1 MRHVEGAGRMATLR
15 RARHFV
21 LRDEGE
27 VTVRSAAPADARA
40 VRALLDAVA
49 AEPATPILHL
59 PGSCSVREMRAE
71 ILQAAAAEDRIM
83 LVAVVDGE
91 VAGHLVLAG
100 VGHPFSP
107 HVCEVG
113 LAVAAAYRRLGMAEA
128 LMEVALAWAARRPFR
143 RVVAAVFPHNEA
155 ALRLFATHGFAR
167 EGERS
172 EQYWRLGRYFGE
184 VLLARRLTP
193 DEMEGRQ

>member
-1 MRHVEGAGRMATLR
+1 MATLR
-15 RARHFV
+15 RARQFV

-27 VTVRSAAPADARA
+27 VTARSAAPADARA

-49 AEPATPILHL
+49 AEPSTPILHV
-59 PGSCSVREMRAE
+59 PGSCSVRGMRAE
-71 ILQAAAAEDRIM
+71 IFEAAAAADRIT
-83 LVAVVDGE
+83 LVAVVDAE

-113 LAVAAAYRRLGMAEA
+113 LAVAAAQRRLGVASA
-128 LMEVALAWAARRPFR
+128 LLDVALVWAAQRPFR
-143 RVVAAVFPHNEA
+143 RVLAAVFPHNEA
-155 ALRLFATHGFAR
+155 ALRFFGAHGFVR

-172 EQYWRLGRYFGE
+172 EQYRRDGRYFGE
-184 VLLARRLTP
+184 VLLARRLAP
-193 DEMEGRQ
+193 GEAGGRQ

>member
-1 MRHVEGAGRMATLR
+1 MATLR
-15 RARHFV
+15 RAQHFV

-40 VRALLDAVA
+40 VRALLDAAA
-49 AEPATPILHL
+49 AEPSTPILHV
-59 PGSCSVREMRAE
+59 PGSCSVRGMRAE
-71 ILQAAAAEDRIM
+71 ILEAAASADHIM

-91 VAGHLVLAG
+91 VVGHLVLAG

-113 LAVAAAYRRLGMAEA
+113 LAVAAAHRRLGVASA
-128 LMEVALAWAARRPFR
+128 LMDVALAWAARRPFR
-143 RVVAAVFPHNEA
+143 RVLAAVFPHNEA
-155 ALRLFATHGFAR
+155 ALRLFARHGFQR

-172 EQYWRLGRYFGE
+172 EQYWRGDRYFDE
-184 VLLARRLTP
+184 VLLARRLAP
-193 DEMEGRQ
+193 GEADGRQ